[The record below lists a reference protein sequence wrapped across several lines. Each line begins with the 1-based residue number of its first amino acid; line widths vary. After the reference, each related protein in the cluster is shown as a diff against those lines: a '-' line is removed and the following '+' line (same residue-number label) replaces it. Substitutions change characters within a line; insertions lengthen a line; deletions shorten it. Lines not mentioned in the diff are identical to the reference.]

1 MAERKALKLLCKK
14 ITDRMPVALGLEKVT
29 EESPEYLG
37 LENVVTD
44 EMAEVAVVM
53 DKRVPI
59 TAAEVAK
66 KCGKPLART
75 EELLEELALRG
86 VIEYNWENEDHHKQ
100 YILPMFVPGSA
111 EYMNMN
117 LDTVTA
123 HPEVATMFERMSRL
137 PLEKITP
144 MVPPGGAGIGMHVV
158 PVEKAIP
165 SEQKSVD
172 LEHLSHWLD
181 KYDGKYAVGACSCRR
196 SRRVRGEGCGHLE
209 EDMCIAVGDMATYAI
224 ETNKARPATREEVME
239 ILQRAEDNGFVHQ
252 ITNIDGED
260 KILGICNCC
269 VCSCY
274 ALRTSQLFNTPN
286 MSASAYRAHVDPEK
300 CVACGQCAEVCPAGA
315 AKLGQKLCTKDG
327 PIVYPKQVLP
337 DETKW
342 GPEMWNENY
351 RDDNPS
357 ANCYDTGTAPCKSN
371 CPAHIAVQGYIRMA
385 AEGRYLDAL
394 KLIKK
399 ENPFPAVC
407 GHICNRRCEQAC
419 TRGSVDRA
427 VAIDEIKKFIAEQ
440 ELHADKRYVPKMLNQ
455 RNIPFT
461 EKIAVIGA
469 GPSGMACAYYLAE
482 KGYPVTVFD
491 RNPVPGGMLMLGIPS
506 FRLEKEVVNAE
517 IEILRE
523 MGVEFRC
530 GVEVGKDVTIAQLRE
545 QGYRGFYVAIGA
557 QKSAA
562 IRCPGETLTGV
573 LGGVDFLRSVNLGE
587 QPDVGKAVAVIGGGN
602 VSIDVARA
610 ALRLGAEKV
619 YLVYRRGESELKAD
633 REEIEDALSEGME
646 LQLLRAP
653 AEITGKDGKVNAI
666 RLEVMELG
674 EPDASGRRA
683 PVGTGEYETLNVDTV
698 IGAIGQRVDWGTL
711 LDGENVELRKNGTAI
726 CDGLTLQTAQPDIF
740 VGGDVATG
748 PKFAI
753 DAIAAGKEAA
763 ISLHRYVHEGQ
774 SLTIGRNRRSYP
786 ELDKSNVALPTECF
800 DAPARQVPAALSG
813 ADARKTFR
821 DPRCTFTEEQVKKE
835 ASRCLGC
842 GVSVVDTNRCIGC
855 GVCTTRCEFD
865 AIHLRRDHPEAT
877 KMIRSEDKMKAI
889 IPYMIKRAAKIKVKE
904 LRGKRS

>member
-14 ITDRMPVALGLEKVT
+14 ITDRMPVALGLEKIT

-59 TAAEVAK
+59 TAAEVTK

-75 EELLEELALRG
+75 EELLEKLALRG

-100 YILPMFVPGSA
+100 YVLPMFVPGGA

-117 LDTVTA
+117 LETVTA

-181 KYDGKYAVGACSCRR
+181 KYDGKCAVGACSCRR
-196 SRRVRGEGCGHLE
+196 SRRLRGEGCGHLE

-252 ITNIDGED
+252 ITNIDGKD

-274 ALRTSQLFNTPN
+274 ALRTSQLFNMPN

-300 CVACGQCAEVCPAGA
+300 CVARGQCAEVCPASA
-315 AKLGQKLCTKDG
+315 AKLGQKLCTKDD

-337 DETKW
+337 DEAKW
-342 GPEMWNENY
+342 GPKMWNENY

-385 AEGRYLDAL
+385 AEGRYMDVL

-399 ENPFPAVC
+399 ENPFPTVC
-407 GHICNRRCEQAC
+407 GHICNRRC
-419 TRGSVDRA
+419 
-427 VAIDEIKKFIAEQ
+427 
-440 ELHADKRYVPKMLNQ
+440 
-455 RNIPFT
+455 
-461 EKIAVIGA
+461 
-469 GPSGMACAYYLAE
+469 
-482 KGYPVTVFD
+482 
-491 RNPVPGGMLMLGIPS
+491 
-506 FRLEKEVVNAE
+506 
-517 IEILRE
+517 
-523 MGVEFRC
+523 
-530 GVEVGKDVTIAQLRE
+530 
-545 QGYRGFYVAIGA
+545 
-557 QKSAA
+557 
-562 IRCPGETLTGV
+562 
-573 LGGVDFLRSVNLGE
+573 
-587 QPDVGKAVAVIGGGN
+587 
-602 VSIDVARA
+602 
-610 ALRLGAEKV
+610 
-619 YLVYRRGESELKAD
+619 
-633 REEIEDALSEGME
+633 
-646 LQLLRAP
+646 
-653 AEITGKDGKVNAI
+653 
-666 RLEVMELG
+666 
-674 EPDASGRRA
+674 
-683 PVGTGEYETLNVDTV
+683 
-698 IGAIGQRVDWGTL
+698 
-711 LDGENVELRKNGTAI
+711 
-726 CDGLTLQTAQPDIF
+726 
-740 VGGDVATG
+740 
-748 PKFAI
+748 
-753 DAIAAGKEAA
+753 
-763 ISLHRYVHEGQ
+763 
-774 SLTIGRNRRSYP
+774 
-786 ELDKSNVALPTECF
+786 
-800 DAPARQVPAALSG
+800 
-813 ADARKTFR
+813 
-821 DPRCTFTEEQVKKE
+821 
-835 ASRCLGC
+835 
-842 GVSVVDTNRCIGC
+842 
-855 GVCTTRCEFD
+855 
-865 AIHLRRDHPEAT
+865 DHPAAT

-889 IPYMIKRAAKIKVKE
+889 LPYMIKRAAKIKVKE
-904 LRGKRS
+904 LRSKHS

>member
-1 MAERKALKLLCKK
+1 
-14 ITDRMPVALGLEKVT
+14 MPVALGLEKVT
-29 EESPEYLG
+29 EEFPEYLG

-59 TAAEVAK
+59 VAAEVTK

-100 YILPMFVPGSA
+100 YVLPMFVPGSA

-181 KYDGKYAVGACSCRR
+181 KYDGKCAVGACSSRR

-209 EDMCIAVGDMATYAI
+209 EDMCIAVGDMATYSI

-252 ITNIDGED
+252 ITNIDGKD

-315 AKLGQKLCTKDG
+315 AKLGQKLYTKDG

-385 AEGRYLDAL
+385 AEGRYMDAL

-399 ENPFPAVC
+399 ENPFPTVC

-461 EKIAVIGA
+461 EKIAVIG
-469 GPSGMACAYYLAE
+469 
-482 KGYPVTVFD
+482 
-491 RNPVPGGMLMLGIPS
+491 
-506 FRLEKEVVNAE
+506 
-517 IEILRE
+517 
-523 MGVEFRC
+523 
-530 GVEVGKDVTIAQLRE
+530 
-545 QGYRGFYVAIGA
+545 
-557 QKSAA
+557 
-562 IRCPGETLTGV
+562 
-573 LGGVDFLRSVNLGE
+573 
-587 QPDVGKAVAVIGGGN
+587 GGN

-633 REEIEDALSEGME
+633 RDEIEDALAEGME
-646 LQLLRAP
+646 LKLLRAP
-653 AEITGKDGKVNAI
+653 SEIVGKNGKVSAI
-666 RLEVMELG
+666 RLEIMELG
-674 EPDASGRRA
+674 ETDASGRRA
-683 PVGTGEYETLNVDTV
+683 PVGTGEYETWNVNTV
-698 IGAIGQRVDWGTL
+698 IGAIGQRVDWGAL
-711 LDGENVELRKNGTAI
+711 LDGENVELRKNGTAV
-726 CDGLTLQTAQPDIF
+726 CDGLTLQTAQQDIF

-753 DAIAAGKEAA
+753 DAIATGKEAA
-763 ISLHRYVHEGQ
+763 IS
-774 SLTIGRNRRSYP
+774 
-786 ELDKSNVALPTECF
+786 PT
-800 DAPARQVPAALSG
+800 PL
-813 ADARKTFR
+813 
-821 DPRCTFTEEQVKKE
+821 CT
-835 ASRCLGC
+835 RG
-842 GVSVVDTNRCIGC
+842 
-855 GVCTTRCEFD
+855 
-865 AIHLRRDHPEAT
+865 
-877 KMIRSEDKMKAI
+877 SEPDDR
-889 IPYMIKRAAKIKVKE
+889 P
-904 LRGKRS
+904 

>member
-1 MAERKALKLLCKK
+1 
-14 ITDRMPVALGLEKVT
+14 
-29 EESPEYLG
+29 
-37 LENVVTD
+37 
-44 EMAEVAVVM
+44 
-53 DKRVPI
+53 
-59 TAAEVAK
+59 
-66 KCGKPLART
+66 
-75 EELLEELALRG
+75 
-86 VIEYNWENEDHHKQ
+86 
-100 YILPMFVPGSA
+100 
-111 EYMNMN
+111 
-117 LDTVTA
+117 
-123 HPEVATMFERMSRL
+123 
-137 PLEKITP
+137 
-144 MVPPGGAGIGMHVV
+144 
-158 PVEKAIP
+158 
-165 SEQKSVD
+165 
-172 LEHLSHWLD
+172 
-181 KYDGKYAVGACSCRR
+181 
-196 SRRVRGEGCGHLE
+196 
-209 EDMCIAVGDMATYAI
+209 MCIAVGDMATYAI

-252 ITNIDGED
+252 ITNIDGKD

-315 AKLGQKLCTKDG
+315 AKLGQKLYTKDG

-385 AEGRYLDAL
+385 AEGRYMDAL

-399 ENPFPAVC
+399 ENPFPTVC
-407 GHICNRRCEQAC
+407 GHICSRRCEQAC

-455 RNIPFT
+455 RNIPFM
-461 EKIAVIGA
+461 EKIAVIGG
-469 GPSGMACAYYLAE
+469 GPSGMGCAYYLAE

-491 RNPVPGGMLMLGIPS
+491 HNPVPGGMLMLGIPS

-517 IEILRE
+517 IEILTE

-587 QPDVGKAVAVIGGGN
+587 QPDIGKAVAVIG
-602 VSIDVARA
+602 
-610 ALRLGAEKV
+610 
-619 YLVYRRGESELKAD
+619 
-633 REEIEDALSEGME
+633 
-646 LQLLRAP
+646 
-653 AEITGKDGKVNAI
+653 
-666 RLEVMELG
+666 
-674 EPDASGRRA
+674 
-683 PVGTGEYETLNVDTV
+683 
-698 IGAIGQRVDWGTL
+698 AIGQCVDWVAL
-711 LDGENVELRKNGTAI
+711 LDGENVELRKNGTAV

-786 ELDKSNVALPTECF
+786 ELDKRNVALPTECF
-800 DAPARQVPAALSG
+800 DAPARQVPAALPG
-813 ADARKTFR
+813 AQARKTFR
-821 DPRCTFTEEQVKKE
+821 DPRCTFTEEQVKME

-855 GVCTTRCEFD
+855 GVCTTKCEFD

-889 IPYMIKRAAKIKVKE
+889 LPYMIKRAAKIKV
-904 LRGKRS
+904 

>member
-1 MAERKALKLLCKK
+1 
-14 ITDRMPVALGLEKVT
+14 MPVALGLEKVT
-29 EESPEYLG
+29 EEFPEYLG

-59 TAAEVAK
+59 VAAEVTK

-100 YILPMFVPGSA
+100 YVLPMFVPGSA

-181 KYDGKYAVGACSCRR
+181 KYDGKCAVGACSSRR

-209 EDMCIAVGDMATYAI
+209 EDMCIAVGDMATYSI

-252 ITNIDGED
+252 ITNIDGKD

-315 AKLGQKLCTKDG
+315 AKLGQKLYTKDG

-385 AEGRYLDAL
+385 AEGRYMDAL

-399 ENPFPAVC
+399 ENPFPTVC

-461 EKIAVIGA
+461 EKIAVIG
-469 GPSGMACAYYLAE
+469 
-482 KGYPVTVFD
+482 
-491 RNPVPGGMLMLGIPS
+491 
-506 FRLEKEVVNAE
+506 
-517 IEILRE
+517 
-523 MGVEFRC
+523 
-530 GVEVGKDVTIAQLRE
+530 
-545 QGYRGFYVAIGA
+545 
-557 QKSAA
+557 
-562 IRCPGETLTGV
+562 
-573 LGGVDFLRSVNLGE
+573 
-587 QPDVGKAVAVIGGGN
+587 GGN

-633 REEIEDALSEGME
+633 RDEIEDALAEGME
-646 LQLLRAP
+646 LKLLRAP
-653 AEITGKDGKVNAI
+653 SEIVGKNGKVSAI
-666 RLEVMELG
+666 RLEIIELG
-674 EPDASGRRA
+674 ETDASGRRA
-683 PVGTGEYETLNVDTV
+683 PVGTGEYETWNVNTV
-698 IGAIGQRVDWGTL
+698 IGAIGQRVDWGAL
-711 LDGENVELRKNGTAI
+711 LDGENVELRKNGTAV
-726 CDGLTLQTAQPDIF
+726 CDGLTLQIAQPDIF
-740 VGGDVATG
+740 VGGDVTTG

-786 ELDKSNVALPTECF
+786 ELDKRNVALPTECF

-813 ADARKTFR
+813 AQARKTFR
-821 DPRCTFTEEQVKKE
+821 DPRYTFTEEQVKME

-855 GVCTTRCEFD
+855 GVCTTKCEFD
-865 AIHLRRDHPEAT
+865 AIHLRRDHPEAA

-889 IPYMIKRAAKIKVKE
+889 LPYMIKRAAKIKV
-904 LRGKRS
+904 

>member
-1 MAERKALKLLCKK
+1 
-14 ITDRMPVALGLEKVT
+14 MPVALGLEKVT
-29 EESPEYLG
+29 EEFPEYLG
-37 LENVVTD
+37 PKNVVTD
-44 EMAEVAVVM
+44 EMAEVAVIM

-59 TAAEVAK
+59 AAAEVTK

-100 YILPMFVPGSA
+100 YVLPMFVLGSA

-181 KYDGKYAVGACSCRR
+181 KYDGKCAVGACSSRR

-209 EDMCIAVGDMATYAI
+209 EDMCIAVGDMATYSI

-252 ITNIDGED
+252 ITNIDGKD

-315 AKLGQKLCTKDG
+315 AKLGQKLYTKDG

-385 AEGRYLDAL
+385 AEGRYMDAL

-399 ENPFPAVC
+399 ENPFPTVC

-461 EKIAVIGA
+461 EKIAVIG
-469 GPSGMACAYYLAE
+469 
-482 KGYPVTVFD
+482 
-491 RNPVPGGMLMLGIPS
+491 
-506 FRLEKEVVNAE
+506 
-517 IEILRE
+517 
-523 MGVEFRC
+523 
-530 GVEVGKDVTIAQLRE
+530 
-545 QGYRGFYVAIGA
+545 
-557 QKSAA
+557 
-562 IRCPGETLTGV
+562 
-573 LGGVDFLRSVNLGE
+573 
-587 QPDVGKAVAVIGGGN
+587 GGN

-633 REEIEDALSEGME
+633 RDEIEDALAEGME
-646 LQLLRAP
+646 LKLLRAP
-653 AEITGKDGKVNAI
+653 SEIVGKNGKVSAI
-666 RLEVMELG
+666 RLEIMELG
-674 EPDASGRRA
+674 ETDASGRRA
-683 PVGTGEYETLNVDTV
+683 PVGTGEYETWNVNTV
-698 IGAIGQRVDWGTL
+698 IGAIGQRVDWGAL
-711 LDGENVELRKNGTAI
+711 LDGENVELRKNGTAV
-726 CDGLTLQTAQPDIF
+726 CDGLTLQTAQQDIF

-753 DAIAAGKEAA
+753 DAIATGKEAA

-786 ELDKSNVALPTECF
+786 ELDKRNVALPTECF

-813 ADARKTFR
+813 AQARKTFR
-821 DPRCTFTEEQVKKE
+821 DPRCTFTEEQVKME

-855 GVCTTRCEFD
+855 GVCTTKCEFD

-889 IPYMIKRAAKIKVKE
+889 LPYMIKRAAKIKV
-904 LRGKRS
+904 

>member
-1 MAERKALKLLCKK
+1 
-14 ITDRMPVALGLEKVT
+14 MPVALGLEKIT

-86 VIEYNWENEDHHKQ
+86 VIEYNRENEDHHKQ
-100 YILPMFVPGSA
+100 YVLPMFVPGSA

-137 PLEKITP
+137 TLEKITP

-181 KYDGKYAVGACSCRR
+181 KYDGKCAVGACSCRR
-196 SRRVRGEGCGHLE
+196 SRRVRDEGCGHLE

-224 ETNKARPATREEVME
+224 ETNKARPVTREEVME

-252 ITNIDGED
+252 ITNIDGKD

-274 ALRTSQLFNTPN
+274 ALRTSQLFSTPN

-300 CVACGQCAEVCPAGA
+300 CVACGQCAEVCPAGS

-342 GPEMWNENY
+342 GQEMWNENY

-385 AEGRYLDAL
+385 AEGRYMDAL

-399 ENPFPAVC
+399 ENPFPTVC
-407 GHICNRRCEQAC
+407 G
-419 TRGSVDRA
+419 
-427 VAIDEIKKFIAEQ
+427 
-440 ELHADKRYVPKMLNQ
+440 
-455 RNIPFT
+455 
-461 EKIAVIGA
+461 
-469 GPSGMACAYYLAE
+469 
-482 KGYPVTVFD
+482 
-491 RNPVPGGMLMLGIPS
+491 
-506 FRLEKEVVNAE
+506 
-517 IEILRE
+517 
-523 MGVEFRC
+523 
-530 GVEVGKDVTIAQLRE
+530 
-545 QGYRGFYVAIGA
+545 
-557 QKSAA
+557 
-562 IRCPGETLTGV
+562 
-573 LGGVDFLRSVNLGE
+573 
-587 QPDVGKAVAVIGGGN
+587 
-602 VSIDVARA
+602 
-610 ALRLGAEKV
+610 
-619 YLVYRRGESELKAD
+619 
-633 REEIEDALSEGME
+633 
-646 LQLLRAP
+646 
-653 AEITGKDGKVNAI
+653 
-666 RLEVMELG
+666 
-674 EPDASGRRA
+674 
-683 PVGTGEYETLNVDTV
+683 
-698 IGAIGQRVDWGTL
+698 
-711 LDGENVELRKNGTAI
+711 
-726 CDGLTLQTAQPDIF
+726 GLTLQTAQPDIF

-774 SLTIGRNRRSYP
+774 SLMIGRNRRSYP
-786 ELDKSNVALPTECF
+786 ELDKRNVALPTECF
-800 DAPARQVPAALSG
+800 DAPARQVPAALPG
-813 ADARKTFR
+813 AQARKTFR
-821 DPRCTFTEEQVKKE
+821 DPRCTSTEEQVKME

-842 GVSVVDTNRCIGC
+842 GVSVVDTNRCLGC
-855 GVCTTRCEFD
+855 GVCTTKCEFD

-889 IPYMIKRAAKIKVKE
+889 LPYIIKRAAKIKVKE
-904 LRGKRS
+904 LRSKHS

>member
-1 MAERKALKLLCKK
+1 
-14 ITDRMPVALGLEKVT
+14 
-29 EESPEYLG
+29 
-37 LENVVTD
+37 
-44 EMAEVAVVM
+44 
-53 DKRVPI
+53 
-59 TAAEVAK
+59 
-66 KCGKPLART
+66 
-75 EELLEELALRG
+75 
-86 VIEYNWENEDHHKQ
+86 
-100 YILPMFVPGSA
+100 
-111 EYMNMN
+111 
-117 LDTVTA
+117 
-123 HPEVATMFERMSRL
+123 
-137 PLEKITP
+137 
-144 MVPPGGAGIGMHVV
+144 
-158 PVEKAIP
+158 
-165 SEQKSVD
+165 
-172 LEHLSHWLD
+172 
-181 KYDGKYAVGACSCRR
+181 
-196 SRRVRGEGCGHLE
+196 
-209 EDMCIAVGDMATYAI
+209 
-224 ETNKARPATREEVME
+224 
-239 ILQRAEDNGFVHQ
+239 
-252 ITNIDGED
+252 
-260 KILGICNCC
+260 
-269 VCSCY
+269 
-274 ALRTSQLFNTPN
+274 

-337 DETKW
+337 DEAKW

-357 ANCYDTGTAPCKSN
+357 ANCYDTGTAPCKSS
-371 CPAHIAVQGYIRMA
+371 CPAHIAVQDYIRMA

-399 ENPFPAVC
+399 ENPFPAIC

-461 EKIAVIGA
+461 EKIAVIG
-469 GPSGMACAYYLAE
+469 
-482 KGYPVTVFD
+482 
-491 RNPVPGGMLMLGIPS
+491 
-506 FRLEKEVVNAE
+506 
-517 IEILRE
+517 
-523 MGVEFRC
+523 
-530 GVEVGKDVTIAQLRE
+530 
-545 QGYRGFYVAIGA
+545 
-557 QKSAA
+557 
-562 IRCPGETLTGV
+562 
-573 LGGVDFLRSVNLGE
+573 
-587 QPDVGKAVAVIGGGN
+587 GGN

-633 REEIEDALSEGME
+633 REEIEDALAEGME
-646 LQLLRAP
+646 LKLLRAP
-653 AEITGKDGKVNAI
+653 AEITGKDGKVGAI

-674 EPDASGRRA
+674 EPDASGSRK
-683 PVGTGEYETLNVDTV
+683 PVGTGEYETLDVNTV
-698 IGAIGQRVDWGTL
+698 IGAIGQRVDWGAL
-711 LDGENVELRKNGTAI
+711 FDGENVELRKNGTAI

-753 DAIAAGKEAA
+753 DAIAAGKEAT

-786 ELDKSNVALPTECF
+786 ELDKRNVALPTECF

-813 ADARKTFR
+813 AQARKTFR

-842 GVSVVDTNRCIGC
+842 GV
-855 GVCTTRCEFD
+855 CTTKCEFD
-865 AIHLRRDHPEAT
+865 AIRLYRDHPEAT

-889 IPYMIKRAAKIKVKE
+889 LPYMIKRAAKIKVKE
-904 LRGKRS
+904 LRSKHS

>member
-1 MAERKALKLLCKK
+1 M
-14 ITDRMPVALGLEKVT
+14 
-29 EESPEYLG
+29 
-37 LENVVTD
+37 
-44 EMAEVAVVM
+44 
-53 DKRVPI
+53 
-59 TAAEVAK
+59 
-66 KCGKPLART
+66 
-75 EELLEELALRG
+75 
-86 VIEYNWENEDHHKQ
+86 
-100 YILPMFVPGSA
+100 
-111 EYMNMN
+111 
-117 LDTVTA
+117 
-123 HPEVATMFERMSRL
+123 
-137 PLEKITP
+137 
-144 MVPPGGAGIGMHVV
+144 
-158 PVEKAIP
+158 
-165 SEQKSVD
+165 
-172 LEHLSHWLD
+172 
-181 KYDGKYAVGACSCRR
+181 
-196 SRRVRGEGCGHLE
+196 
-209 EDMCIAVGDMATYAI
+209 
-224 ETNKARPATREEVME
+224 
-239 ILQRAEDNGFVHQ
+239 
-252 ITNIDGED
+252 
-260 KILGICNCC
+260 
-269 VCSCY
+269 
-274 ALRTSQLFNTPN
+274 
-286 MSASAYRAHVDPEK
+286 
-300 CVACGQCAEVCPAGA
+300 CPAGA
-315 AKLGQKLCTKDG
+315 TKLGQKLCTKEG

-337 DETKW
+337 DEAKW
-342 GPEMWNENY
+342 GPEMWNKNY

-357 ANCYDTGTAPCKSN
+357 VNCYDTGTAPCKSN

-385 AEGRYLDAL
+385 AEGRYTDTL

-399 ENPFPAVC
+399 ENPLPAVC
-407 GHICNRRCEQAC
+407 GRICNRRCEQAC
-419 TRGSVDRA
+419 TCGSVDRA

-482 KGYPVTVFD
+482 NGYPVTVFD

-523 MGVEFRC
+523 MGVKFQC

-545 QGYRGFYVAIGA
+545 QGYCGFYVAIGA

-619 YLVYRRGESELKAD
+619 CLVYHRSESELKAD
-633 REEIEDALSEGME
+633 REEIEDALAEGME
-646 LQLLRAP
+646 LKLLRAQ
-653 AEITGKDGKVNAI
+653 AEITGRDGKVAAI

-674 EPDASGRRA
+674 EPDASGRRT
-683 PVGTGEYETLNVDTV
+683 PVGTGAYETLEVDTV
-698 IGAIGQRVDWGTL
+698 IGAVGQRVDWGML
-711 LDGENVELRKNGTAI
+711 
-726 CDGLTLQTAQPDIF
+726 
-740 VGGDVATG
+740 TG

-774 SLTIGRNRRSYP
+774 SLTIGRNRRVYP
-786 ELDKSNVALPTECF
+786 ELDKRNVALPTACF
-800 DAPARQVPAALSG
+800 DAPVRQVPAALSG
-813 ADARKTFR
+813 AEARKTFR
-821 DPRCTFTEEQVKKE
+821 DPRCTFTEVQVKKE

-865 AIHLRRDHPEAT
+865 AIRLRRDHPEAA

-889 IPYMIKRAAKIKVKE
+889 LPYMVKRAAKIKVKE
-904 LRGKRS
+904 LRSKRS

>member
-1 MAERKALKLLCKK
+1 
-14 ITDRMPVALGLEKVT
+14 MPVALGLEKVT
-29 EESPEYLG
+29 EEFPEYLG

-59 TAAEVAK
+59 VAAEVTK

-100 YILPMFVPGSA
+100 YVLPMFVPGSA

-181 KYDGKYAVGACSCRR
+181 KYDGKCAVGACSSRR

-209 EDMCIAVGDMATYAI
+209 EDMCIAVGDMATYSI

-252 ITNIDGED
+252 ITNIDGKD

-315 AKLGQKLCTKDG
+315 AKLGQKLYTKDG

-385 AEGRYLDAL
+385 AEGRYMDAL

-399 ENPFPAVC
+399 ENPFPTVC

-461 EKIAVIGA
+461 EKIAVIG
-469 GPSGMACAYYLAE
+469 
-482 KGYPVTVFD
+482 
-491 RNPVPGGMLMLGIPS
+491 
-506 FRLEKEVVNAE
+506 
-517 IEILRE
+517 
-523 MGVEFRC
+523 
-530 GVEVGKDVTIAQLRE
+530 
-545 QGYRGFYVAIGA
+545 
-557 QKSAA
+557 
-562 IRCPGETLTGV
+562 
-573 LGGVDFLRSVNLGE
+573 
-587 QPDVGKAVAVIGGGN
+587 GGN

-633 REEIEDALSEGME
+633 RDEIEDALAEGME
-646 LQLLRAP
+646 LKLLRAP
-653 AEITGKDGKVNAI
+653 SEIVGKNGKVSAI
-666 RLEVMELG
+666 RLEIMELG
-674 EPDASGRRA
+674 ETDASGRRA
-683 PVGTGEYETLNVDTV
+683 PVGTGEYETWNVNTV
-698 IGAIGQRVDWGTL
+698 IGAIGQRVDWGAL
-711 LDGENVELRKNGTAI
+711 LDGENVELRKNGTAV
-726 CDGLTLQTAQPDIF
+726 CDGLTLQTAQQDIF

-753 DAIAAGKEAA
+753 DAIATGKEAA

-786 ELDKSNVALPTECF
+786 ELDKRNVALPTECF
-800 DAPARQVPAALSG
+800 DAPARQVSAALPG
-813 ADARKTFR
+813 AQARKTFR
-821 DPRCTFTEEQVKKE
+821 DPRCTFTEEQVKME

-842 GVSVVDTNRCIGC
+842 GVSVVDINRCIGC
-855 GVCTTRCEFD
+855 GVCTTKCEFD

-877 KMIRSEDKMKAI
+877 KMIRSEDKMKSI
-889 IPYMIKRAAKIKVKE
+889 LPYMIKRAAKIKVKE
-904 LRGKRS
+904 LRSKHS

>member
-1 MAERKALKLLCKK
+1 MTERKALKLLCKK
-14 ITDRMPVALGLEKVT
+14 ITDRMPVTLGLEKIT
-29 EESPEYLG
+29 ETSPEYLG

-66 KCGKPLART
+66 KCGKPLERT
-75 EELLEELALRG
+75 QELLEELALRG

-117 LDTVTA
+117 PDTVNA

-144 MVPPGGAGIGMHVV
+144 MVPPGGAGIGMHVI
-158 PVEKAIP
+158 PVEAAIP

-209 EDMCIAVGDMATYAI
+209 DDMCIAVGDMATYAI
-224 ETNKARPATREEVME
+224 ETNKARPASREEVMA

-327 PIVYPKQVLP
+327 PVVYPKQVLP

-394 KLIKK
+394 RLIKK

-455 RNIPFT
+455 RSIPFT
-461 EKIAVIGA
+461 EKIVVIGA

-506 FRLEKEVVNAE
+506 FRLEKNVVNAE
-517 IEILRE
+517 IDVLKEL
-523 MGVEFRC
+523 GVEFC
-530 GVEVGKDVTIAQLRE
+530 FGVEVGKNMTLDALRAD
-545 QGYRGFYVAIGA
+545 GYKAIYLAVGA
-557 QKSAA
+557 SKGTPAG
-562 IRCPGETLTGV
+562 CPGDDLKGVFTGV
-573 LGGVDFLRSVNLGE
+573 EFLRAVNLGKR
-587 QPDVGKAVAVIGGGN
+587 PTIGKKVAVIGGGN
-602 VSIDVARA
+602 VAIDVARA
-610 ALRLGAEKV
+610 AVRRGADV
-619 YLVYRRGESELKAD
+619 TLLYRRS
-633 REEIEDALSEGME
+633 REEMPAADEEVAEAEAEGVQFRFLS
-646 LQLLRAP
+646 AP
-653 AEITGKDGKVNAI
+653 VEILGEKGKATAIKV
-666 RLEVMELG
+666 ETMTLG
-674 EPDASGRRA
+674 EPDEKGRRK
-683 PVGTGEYETLNVDTV
+683 PVGTGEFETLAVSAV
-698 IGAIGQRVDWGTL
+698 ISAIGQQIDLCGIDAGSKLQLGKRGTVLVDPATY
-711 LDGENVELRKNGTAI
+711 
-726 CDGLTLQTAQPDIF
+726 QTAEPDVF
-740 VGGDVATG
+740 AGGDLVTG

-763 ISLHRYVHEGQ
+763 VSIHRFVHPGQ
-774 SLTIGRNRRSYP
+774 SQLIGRDHRDYKS
-786 ELDKSNVALPTECF
+786 LDPATVAVPVESF
-800 DAPARQVPAALSG
+800 DNTPRQHAHDGSAEE
-813 ADARKTFR
+813 AKKTFHDLR
-821 DPRCTFTEEQVKKE
+821 GVFTEEQMKKE
-835 ASRCLGC
+835 TERCLGC
-842 GVSVVDTNRCIGC
+842 GAVVLNEDQCIGC
-855 GVCTTRCEFD
+855 GICTTKCKFD
-865 AIHLRRDHPEAT
+865 AIRLEKVNDTHGREYFRTLLTVAGNTPA
-877 KMIRSEDKMKAI
+877 AI
-889 IPYMIKRAAKIKVKE
+889 GRLVRKT
-904 LRGKRS
+904 RGR

>member
-1 MAERKALKLLCKK
+1 
-14 ITDRMPVALGLEKVT
+14 MPVALGLEKVT
-29 EESPEYLG
+29 EEFPEYLG

-59 TAAEVAK
+59 VAAEVTK

-100 YILPMFVPGSA
+100 YVLPMFVPGSA

-181 KYDGKYAVGACSCRR
+181 KYDGKCAVGACSSRR

-209 EDMCIAVGDMATYAI
+209 EDMCIAVGDMATYSI

-252 ITNIDGED
+252 ITNIDGKD

-315 AKLGQKLCTKDG
+315 AKLGQKLYTKDG

-385 AEGRYLDAL
+385 AEGRYMDAL

-399 ENPFPAVC
+399 ENPFPTVC

-461 EKIAVIGA
+461 EKIAVIG
-469 GPSGMACAYYLAE
+469 
-482 KGYPVTVFD
+482 
-491 RNPVPGGMLMLGIPS
+491 
-506 FRLEKEVVNAE
+506 
-517 IEILRE
+517 
-523 MGVEFRC
+523 
-530 GVEVGKDVTIAQLRE
+530 
-545 QGYRGFYVAIGA
+545 
-557 QKSAA
+557 
-562 IRCPGETLTGV
+562 
-573 LGGVDFLRSVNLGE
+573 
-587 QPDVGKAVAVIGGGN
+587 GGN

-633 REEIEDALSEGME
+633 RDEIEDALAEGME
-646 LQLLRAP
+646 LKLLRAP
-653 AEITGKDGKVNAI
+653 SEIVGKNGKVSAI
-666 RLEVMELG
+666 RLEIMELG
-674 EPDASGRRA
+674 ETDASGRRA
-683 PVGTGEYETLNVDTV
+683 PVGTGEYETWNVNTV
-698 IGAIGQRVDWGTL
+698 IGAIGQRVDWGAL
-711 LDGENVELRKNGTAI
+711 LDGENVELRKNGTAV
-726 CDGLTLQTAQPDIF
+726 CDGLTLQTAQQDIF

-753 DAIAAGKEAA
+753 DAIATGKEAA

-786 ELDKSNVALPTECF
+786 ELDKRNVALPTECF
-800 DAPARQVPAALSG
+800 DAPARQVPAALPG
-813 ADARKTFR
+813 AQARKTFR
-821 DPRCTFTEEQVKKE
+821 DPRCTFTEEQVKME

-842 GVSVVDTNRCIGC
+842 GVSVVDINRCIGC
-855 GVCTTRCEFD
+855 GVCTTKCEFD

-877 KMIRSEDKMKAI
+877 KMIRSEDKMKSI
-889 IPYMIKRAAKIKVKE
+889 LPYMIKRAAKIKVKE
-904 LRGKRS
+904 LRSKHS

>member
-1 MAERKALKLLCKK
+1 
-14 ITDRMPVALGLEKVT
+14 MPVALGLEKVT
-29 EESPEYLG
+29 EEFPEYLG

-59 TAAEVAK
+59 VAAEVTK

-100 YILPMFVPGSA
+100 YVLPMFVPGSA

-181 KYDGKYAVGACSCRR
+181 KYDGKCAVGACSSRR

-209 EDMCIAVGDMATYAI
+209 EDMCIAVGDMATYSI

-252 ITNIDGED
+252 ITNIDGKD

-315 AKLGQKLCTKDG
+315 AKLGQKLYTKDG

-385 AEGRYLDAL
+385 AEGRYMDAL

-399 ENPFPAVC
+399 ENPFPTVC

-461 EKIAVIGA
+461 EKIAVIG
-469 GPSGMACAYYLAE
+469 
-482 KGYPVTVFD
+482 
-491 RNPVPGGMLMLGIPS
+491 
-506 FRLEKEVVNAE
+506 
-517 IEILRE
+517 
-523 MGVEFRC
+523 
-530 GVEVGKDVTIAQLRE
+530 
-545 QGYRGFYVAIGA
+545 
-557 QKSAA
+557 
-562 IRCPGETLTGV
+562 
-573 LGGVDFLRSVNLGE
+573 
-587 QPDVGKAVAVIGGGN
+587 GGN

-633 REEIEDALSEGME
+633 RDEIEDALAEGME
-646 LQLLRAP
+646 LKLLRAP
-653 AEITGKDGKVNAI
+653 SEIVGKNGKVSAI
-666 RLEVMELG
+666 RLEIMELG
-674 EPDASGRRA
+674 ETDASGRRA
-683 PVGTGEYETLNVDTV
+683 PVGTGEYETWNVNTV
-698 IGAIGQRVDWGTL
+698 IGAIGQRVDWGAL
-711 LDGENVELRKNGTAI
+711 LDGENVELRKNGTAV
-726 CDGLTLQTAQPDIF
+726 CDGLTLQIAQPDIF
-740 VGGDVATG
+740 VGGDVTTG

-786 ELDKSNVALPTECF
+786 ELDKRNVALPTECF

-813 ADARKTFR
+813 AQARKTFR
-821 DPRCTFTEEQVKKE
+821 DPRYTFTEEQVKME

-855 GVCTTRCEFD
+855 GVCTTKCEFD
-865 AIHLRRDHPEAT
+865 AIHLRRDHPEAA

-889 IPYMIKRAAKIKVKE
+889 LPYMIKRAAKIKV
-904 LRGKRS
+904 

>member
-29 EESPEYLG
+29 EEFPEYLG
-37 LENVVTD
+37 LKNVVTD
-44 EMAEVAVVM
+44 EMAEVAVIM

-59 TAAEVAK
+59 AAAEVTK

-75 EELLEELALRG
+75 EELLEELVLRG

-100 YILPMFVPGSA
+100 YVLPMFVPGSA

-123 HPEVATMFERMSRL
+123 HPEVATLFERMSRL

-181 KYDGKYAVGACSCRR
+181 KYDGKCAVGACSC
-196 SRRVRGEGCGHLE
+196 RVRGEGCGHLE

-224 ETNKARPATREEVME
+224 ETNKARPATRKEVMK
-239 ILQRAEDNGFVHQ
+239 ILQRTEGNGFVHQ
-252 ITNIDGED
+252 ITNIDGKD

-385 AEGRYLDAL
+385 AEGHYMDAL

-399 ENPFPAVC
+399 ENPFPTVC

-461 EKIAVIGA
+461 EKITVIGA
-469 GPSGMACAYYLAE
+469 GPPGMACAYYLAE

-517 IEILRE
+517 IEILKE

-545 QGYRGFYVAIGA
+545 QGHRGFYVAIGA

-587 QPDVGKAVAVIGGGN
+587 QPDIGKAVAVIGGGN
-602 VSIDVARA
+602 VSIDVTRA

-619 YLVYRRGESELKAD
+619 YLVYPRGESELKAD
-633 REEIEDALSEGME
+633 RDEIEDALAEGME
-646 LQLLRAP
+646 LKLLRAP
-653 AEITGKDGKVNAI
+653 SEIVGKNGKVSAI
-666 RLEVMELG
+666 RLEIMELG
-674 EPDASGRRA
+674 ETDASGRRA
-683 PVGTGEYETLNVDTV
+683 PVGTGEYETWNVNTV
-698 IGAIGQRVDWGTL
+698 IGAIGQRADWGAL
-711 LDGENVELRKNGTAI
+711 LDGENVELRKNGTAV

-786 ELDKSNVALPTECF
+786 ELDKRNVALPTECF
-800 DAPARQVPAALSG
+800 DAPARQVPAALPG
-813 ADARKTFR
+813 AQARKTFR
-821 DPRCTFTEEQVKKE
+821 DPRCTFTEEQVKME

-855 GVCTTRCEFD
+855 GVCTTKCEFD

-889 IPYMIKRAAKIKVKE
+889 LPYMIKRATKIKV
-904 LRGKRS
+904 

>member
-14 ITDRMPVALGLEKVT
+14 ITDRMPVALGLEKIT

-100 YILPMFVPGSA
+100 YVLPMFVPGSA

-209 EDMCIAVGDMATYAI
+209 DDMCIAVGDMATYVI
-224 ETNKARPATREEVME
+224 ETNKARPASREEVME

-385 AEGRYLDAL
+385 AEGRYMDAL

-517 IEILRE
+517 IEILKE

-587 QPDVGKAVAVIGGGN
+587 QPDIGKAVAVIGGGN

-619 YLVYRRGESELKAD
+619 YLVYRRSESELKAN
-633 REEIEDALSEGME
+633 REEIEDALAEGME
-646 LQLLRAP
+646 LKLLRAP
-653 AEITGKDGKVNAI
+653 SEIVGKNGKVSAI
-666 RLEVMELG
+666 RLEIMELG

-683 PVGTGEYETLNVDTV
+683 PVGTGEYETWNVNTV
-698 IGAIGQRVDWGTL
+698 IGAIGQRVDWGSL
-711 LDGENVELRKNGTAI
+711 LDGENVELRKNGTAV

-786 ELDKSNVALPTECF
+786 ELDKRNVALPTECF

-813 ADARKTFR
+813 AQARKTFR

-855 GVCTTRCEFD
+855 GVCTTKCEFD

-889 IPYMIKRAAKIKVKE
+889 LPYMVKRAAKIKVKE
-904 LRGKRS
+904 LRSKHS

>member
-1 MAERKALKLLCKK
+1 MERK
-14 ITDRMPVALGLEKVT
+14 LG
-29 EESPEYLG
+29 
-37 LENVVTD
+37 
-44 EMAEVAVVM
+44 
-53 DKRVPI
+53 KR
-59 TAAEVAK
+59 T
-66 KCGKPLART
+66 
-75 EELLEELALRG
+75 
-86 VIEYNWENEDHHKQ
+86 
-100 YILPMFVPGSA
+100 
-111 EYMNMN
+111 
-117 LDTVTA
+117 
-123 HPEVATMFERMSRL
+123 
-137 PLEKITP
+137 
-144 MVPPGGAGIGMHVV
+144 V

-196 SRRVRGEGCGHLE
+196 SHRVRDEGCGHLE
-209 EDMCIAVGDMATYAI
+209 DDMCIAVGDMATYAI

-239 ILQRAEDNGFVHQ
+239 ILQRAE
-252 ITNIDGED
+252 
-260 KILGICNCC
+260 
-269 VCSCY
+269 
-274 ALRTSQLFNTPN
+274 
-286 MSASAYRAHVDPEK
+286 
-300 CVACGQCAEVCPAGA
+300 VCPAGA
-315 AKLGQKLCTKDG
+315 TKLGQKLCTKEG

-357 ANCYDTGTAPCKSN
+357 ANCYGTGTVPCKSN

-385 AEGRYLDAL
+385 AEGRCMDAL

-427 VAIDEIKKFIAEQ
+427 VAINEIKKFIAEQ

-482 KGYPVTVFD
+482 KGYLD

-523 MGVEFRC
+523 MGVKFQC
-530 GVEVGKDVTIAQLRE
+530 GVEAGKDVTIAQLRE
-545 QGYRGFYVAIGA
+545 QGHCGFYVAIGA

-602 VSIDVARA
+602 GSIDAARA

-619 YLVYRRGESELKAD
+619 CLVYRCSESELKAD
-633 REEIEDALSEGME
+633 REEIEDALAEG
-646 LQLLRAP
+646 
-653 AEITGKDGKVNAI
+653 
-666 RLEVMELG
+666 MELG
-674 EPDASGRRA
+674 EPDASGRRT
-683 PVGTGEYETLNVDTV
+683 PVGTGAYETLEVGTV
-698 IGAIGQRVDWGTL
+698 IGTVGQRVDWGML
-711 LDGENVELRKNGTAI
+711 
-726 CDGLTLQTAQPDIF
+726 
-740 VGGDVATG
+740 TG

-774 SLTIGRNRRSYP
+774 SLTIGRNRRVYP
-786 ELDKSNVALPTECF
+786 ELDKRNVAQPTACF
-800 DAPARQVPAALSG
+800 DAPVRQVPAA
-813 ADARKTFR
+813 R
-821 DPRCTFTEEQVKKE
+821 
-835 ASRCLGC
+835 
-842 GVSVVDTNRCIGC
+842 
-855 GVCTTRCEFD
+855 
-865 AIHLRRDHPEAT
+865 
-877 KMIRSEDKMKAI
+877 
-889 IPYMIKRAAKIKVKE
+889 KRARRSATRAARSRKS
-904 LRGKRS
+904 RSKRRRPAALAAACARPDASLTPSTCAAITRKRPR

>member
-1 MAERKALKLLCKK
+1 
-14 ITDRMPVALGLEKVT
+14 
-29 EESPEYLG
+29 
-37 LENVVTD
+37 
-44 EMAEVAVVM
+44 
-53 DKRVPI
+53 
-59 TAAEVAK
+59 
-66 KCGKPLART
+66 
-75 EELLEELALRG
+75 
-86 VIEYNWENEDHHKQ
+86 
-100 YILPMFVPGSA
+100 MFVPGSA

-209 EDMCIAVGDMATYAI
+209 DDMCIAVGDMATYVI
-224 ETNKARPATREEVME
+224 ETNKARPASREEVME

-385 AEGRYLDAL
+385 AEGRYMDAL

-482 KGYPVTVFD
+482 KGYLVTVFD

-517 IEILRE
+517 IEILKE

-587 QPDVGKAVAVIGGGN
+587 QPDIGKAVAVIGGGN

-619 YLVYRRGESELKAD
+619 YLVYRRSESELKAD
-633 REEIEDALSEGME
+633 REEIEDALAEGME
-646 LQLLRAP
+646 LKLLRAP
-653 AEITGKDGKVNAI
+653 SEIVGKNGKVSAI
-666 RLEVMELG
+666 RLEIMELG

-683 PVGTGEYETLNVDTV
+683 PVGTGEYETWNVNTV
-698 IGAIGQRVDWGTL
+698 IGAIGQRVDWGAL
-711 LDGENVELRKNGTAI
+711 LDGENVELRKNGTAV

-786 ELDKSNVALPTECF
+786 ELDKRNVALPTECF

-813 ADARKTFR
+813 AQARKTFR

-855 GVCTTRCEFD
+855 GVCTTKCEFD

-889 IPYMIKRAAKIKVKE
+889 LPYMVKRAAKIKVKE
-904 LRGKRS
+904 LRSKHS